1 MLQQL
6 VILASQSRPNQT
18 SKVAPP
24 RCTSTPRHYSLPTTH
39 PARYFCASFV
49 FMSLQIAPLGQSI
62 WKVFIFM
69 ILRIPFFVSA
79 LYSHLYKLPGGVPF
93 RPLSPLPPFRLAA
106 PFSRILHDE
115 ATITAH
121 YPPLTFRPR
130 MIAYE

>member
-49 FMSLQIAPLGQSI
+49 FMSLQIAPLGRSI

-93 RPLSPLPPFRLAA
+93 RLLSPLPPFPARCAIQQNSPRRGNYHCPL
-106 PFSRILHDE
+106 PTTHFSDLE
-115 ATITAH
+115 
-121 YPPLTFRPR
+121 
-130 MIAYE
+130 